1 MGTSKSFG
9 GPTGSNPL
17 LPPWAPP
24 LDPGADADDGND
36 DGDDNGDG
44 DAGNNRPDAPP
55 PPLTDPP
62 RWQGVLGQ
70 ARRLAS
76 GGATGDSARAR
87 ARSAARNYVRNRGGA
102 RTAARGSVAARS
114 TGPRIGRFL
123 SDVAR
128 YGVEQALRNLNLS
141 EYVGRS
147 AGDLLTG
154 LAEAILPRPNSPDEA
169 AASQAGLE
177 AFYDLLQQY
186 DAHEEGIDALDALD
200 ADGVRHAL
208 EHFIARYITANVL
221 STLSQRVE
229 DGSSTAERCDEI
241 LREVRSVIVEIVRW
255 DLSGRDVL
263 EIDWSGPEGSQLID
277 RQLLHAYEL
286 LES

>member
-24 LDPGADADDGND
+24 LDPGPETEDGNA
-36 DGDDNGDG
+36 DGDNAGEEEGNGG
-44 DAGNNRPDAPP
+44 QNTHA
-55 PPLTDPP
+55 PPLTEPP
-62 RWQGVLGQ
+62 QWRGVLAQ

-76 GGATGDSARAR
+76 GGATGDSARTR
-87 ARSAARNYVRNRGGA
+87 ARSAVKKYVRNRGGA
-102 RTAARGSVAARS
+102 RTAAQGSVAARS

-128 YGVEQALRNLNLS
+128 YGVEQALQNLNLS
-141 EYVGRS
+141 DYVGRS
-147 AGDLLTG
+147 AGDLLNG
-154 LAEAILPRPNSPDEA
+154 LADALLPRPNSPDDA
-169 AASQAGLE
+169 AANHAGLQ

-186 DAHEEGIDALDALD
+186 DAHEQGIDALDALD
-200 ADGVRHAL
+200 VEGVRHAL
-208 EHFIARYITANVL
+208 EHFIARYITASSI

-229 DGSSTAERCDEI
+229 DGSSTADRCDEI
-241 LREVRSVIVEIVRW
+241 LREVRSVIVEVVRW

-286 LES
+286 LEA

>member
-24 LDPGADADDGND
+24 LDPGPDPE
-36 DGDDNGDG
+36 NGDG
-44 DAGNNRPDAPP
+44 DGDGADGDAPSDRPNGP
-55 PPLTDPP
+55 PRPLTEPP
-62 RWQGVLGQ
+62 EWRGVLGQ

-76 GGATGDSARAR
+76 GGATGDSARTR
-87 ARSAARNYVRNRGGA
+87 ARSAARKYVRNRGGS
-102 RTAARGSVAARS
+102 RTAAQGSVAGRS

-128 YGVEQALRNLNLS
+128 YGVDQALRNLNLS

-147 AGDLLTG
+147 AGDVLMG
-154 LAEAILPRPNSPDEA
+154 LADALLPRPNSPDDA
-169 AASQAGLE
+169 AANQAGLE

-186 DAHEEGIDALDALD
+186 DAHEQGIDALDALD
-200 ADGVRHAL
+200 ADGIRHTL
-208 EHFIARYITANVL
+208 EHFIARYVTANIL

-255 DLSGRDVL
+255 DLRGRDVL
-263 EIDWSGPEGSQLID
+263 DIDWSGAEGSQLID

-286 LES
+286 LEA

>member
-24 LDPGADADDGND
+24 LDPDPGPEPQDGSGAD
-36 DGDDNGDG
+36 GDG
-44 DAGNNRPDAPP
+44 GSEPKTPP
-55 PPLTDPP
+55 PQLTEPP

-76 GGATGDSARAR
+76 GPATGASARTR
-87 ARSAARNYVRNRGGA
+87 ARSVARNYVRNRGGA

-114 TGPRIGRFL
+114 SGPRIGRFL
-123 SDVAR
+123 ADIAR
-128 YGVEQALRNLNLS
+128 YGVDQALRNLNLS

-147 AGDLLTG
+147 AGEVLLG
-154 LAEAILPRPNSPDEA
+154 LADALLPSPNSPDDA
-169 AASQAGLE
+169 AANQAGLE

-186 DAHEEGIDALDALD
+186 DAHEQGIDALDALD
-200 ADGVRHAL
+200 ADGIRHTL
-208 EHFIARYITANVL
+208 EHFITRYITANIL

-229 DGSSTAERCDEI
+229 DGSSTPERCDEVLSEI
-241 LREVRSVIVEIVRW
+241 RSVIVEIVRW
-255 DLSGRDVL
+255 DLRGRDVL
-263 EIDWSGPEGSQLID
+263 DIDWSGAEGSQLID

-286 LES
+286 LEA